1 MKKFLAIVLSFV
13 LVLGLVACSGSAGGD
28 DSDGKSA
35 AFEKRLNDGVD
46 RIGFAMA
53 DITGQAVQCEADA
66 FRAKAEELGFD
77 DIMILSAENSV
88 ETQISQIR
96 DMITA
101 DCDVIC
107 IYSADAEGVVP
118 AVQSCNEA
126 GIPVIAVD
134 RGINGGEILCT
145 IASNNISDGRDVANY
160 FGLMTA
166 DAPEDSVEVLH
177 IIGNLSSTAQKE
189 RADGFRL
196 GCDAWG
202 QLTIVS
208 EVATEADADKI
219 YNAVVDAYKTN
230 PDIKAIFVPYDQLLS
245 SVVSALKE
253 IDKFY
258 PAGDERH
265 VMLGAVDG
273 ATEQLEWLSEGINDI
288 SISLDFEGFGAQAV
302 QAAYDYM
309 HGAAVAE
316 SVQTI
321 STPVVA
327 GNVDF
332 LAKNGYL
339 WGLSK

>member
-1 MKKFLAIVLSFV
+1 MKRILALALTCIMA
-13 LVLGLVACSGSAGGD
+13 LGLVACSNSTDTGGSGTNND
-28 DSDGKSA
+28 
-35 AFEKRLNDGVD
+35 AFEQRLNDGVN

-53 DITGQAVQCEADA
+53 DITGQAVQREADA
-66 FRAKAEELGFD
+66 FRAKAEELGFE

-101 DCDVIC
+101 ECDVIC
-107 IYSADAEGVVP
+107 IYSADADGVVP

-160 FGLMTA
+160 FGVMTA
-166 DAPEDSVEVLH
+166 DEPEGSVEVLH

-196 GCDAWG
+196 GCASWG
-202 QLTIVS
+202 QLNIVS

-219 YNAVVDAYKTN
+219 YNAVVDSFKSN
-230 PDIKAIFVPYDQLLS
+230 PNIKAIFVPYDQLLS

-258 PAGDERH
+258 PVGDERH
-265 VMLGAVDG
+265 VLLGAVDG

-288 SISLDFEGFGAQAV
+288 SISLDFEGFGSEAV

-309 HGAAVAE
+309 QGNAVAE
-316 SVQTI
+316 SVQTTSI
-321 STPVVA
+321 PVVA

-339 WGLSK
+339 WGLS